1 MRITQSTITRN
12 YLRNMENNN
21 RNKFDSSNRITS
33 GAKFTRASQDPI
45 AAAKALTVRK
55 SLNDLETYSGNLTT
69 AKGIYSAAESV
80 IMSISEIMTSISE
93 RTVYAANGTQS
104 QTERDIIAQE
114 IEGYADQMLKLF
126 NSDKSGRKL
135 FGGTNNETSA
145 FEFVEDA
152 VNGKRVTYNGKDLTD
167 FSTNPDDYPNSEKVI
182 FDIGVDIQVS
192 KDGVVDPQTG
202 MQISF
207 NGAEVTGCGKD
218 GEGDSKNYIQ
228 LALDI
233 TKALRDGSPSKAIK
247 LSDKLTESKSNLYM
261 QIANIGN
268 AERFIE
274 FNENKITNEEYN
286 LKESQN
292 SLEVTDM
299 PTEMTYYKVLSATY
313 SATLQMA
320 ASVIPQSIFNFIN

>member
-21 RNKFDSSNRITS
+21 RGKFDSSNRITS

-69 AKGIYSAAESV
+69 AKGIYSSAESV
-80 IMSISEIMTSISE
+80 IMNISEIMTSISE
-93 RTVYAANGTQS
+93 RTVYAVNGTQS

-145 FEFVEDA
+145 FEFKTDA
-152 VNGKRVTYNGKDLTD
+152 NGVKSVYYNGDKVNDI
-167 FSTNPDDYPNSEKVI
+167 PDPNNFKYSEKVI

-192 KDGVVDPQTG
+192 EDGVVDPQTG

-218 GEGDSKNYIQ
+218 DEGDSKNYIQ

-233 TKALRDGSPSKAIK
+233 TQALRDGKTQRAIS
-247 LSDKLTESKSNLYM
+247 LSDKLTDSKSNLYM

-286 LKESQN
+286 LQETQN
-292 SLEVTDM
+292 NLEATDL

-313 SATLQMA
+313 NATLQMA